1 MEGQPAAAAI
11 ARADDGPSFGRAAAF
26 GLFVLTFINLFNY
39 LDRYVLS
46 ALVESLKKEP
56 ELALNDARAGLL
68 MTGFVIVYMIAS
80 PFFGALGDK
89 GGRPRLIALGVG
101 IWSIATI
108 LGGVAHS
115 FAGLFGAR
123 AAVGIGEAAYAT
135 IAPAL
140 LADYYPKRLR
150 GRVFAVFYAA
160 IPLGSA
166 LGYILGGLMDAHF
179 GWRAAFFVAGGPGLL
194 LALLCLGILDPPR
207 GAHDDASEVASH
219 APPTNLAAYQALFR
233 NVPYA
238 VTVLGYA
245 AYTFGLG
252 GLAFWMPAFLERV
265 RGVPKTEAT
274 VQFGAIVVVTGF
286 LGTFGGGWLGDYFL
300 RYSKQ
305 AYLWVSGV
313 ATLLA
318 VPLAFAAFLARDP
331 HAYLAATIGAELLIF
346 ASTGPI
352 NSAIVNVVA
361 PGMRATAVAV
371 SIFAIHI
378 LGDVPSPPAIGAIS
392 DATSLQTAV
401 LIVPVVFFFSGL
413 IWTVGA
419 WQGDRRGWT
428 A

>member
-1 MEGQPAAAAI
+1 M
-11 ARADDGPSFGRAAAF
+11 
-26 GLFVLTFINLFNY
+26 GLGVLTFINLFNY

-56 ELALNDARAGLL
+56 AFALTDARAGLL
-68 MTGFVIVYMIAS
+68 MTGFVLVYMAAS
-80 PFFGALGDK
+80 PIFGALGDSR
-89 GGRPRLIALGVG
+89 GRPRLIALGVG
-101 IWSIATI
+101 IWSAATV
-108 LGGVAHS
+108 LGGLAHS
-115 FAGLFGAR
+115 FGSLFAAR

-140 LADYYPKRLR
+140 LADYFPKRLR

-166 LGYILGGLMDAHF
+166 LGYILGGLLDVRF

-194 LALLCLGILDPPR
+194 LALSCLALLDPPR
-207 GAHDDASEVASH
+207 GSHDEPEPPGPPAS
-219 APPTNLAAYQALFR
+219 AAYAALAH
-233 NVPYA
+233 NPPYL

-265 RGVPKTEAT
+265 RGVARAEAT
-274 VQFGAIVVVTGF
+274 VQFGAVVVVTGF
-286 LGTFGGGWLGDYFL
+286 LGTFGGGWLGDFCL
-300 RYSKQ
+300 RYSRQ

-318 VPLAFAAFLARDP
+318 VPLALVAFTAVEPRV
-331 HAYLAATIGAELLIF
+331 YLAATAGAELLLF

-352 NSAIVNVVA
+352 NSAVVNVVA
-361 PGMRATAVAV
+361 PRMRATAVAV

-378 LGDVPSPPAIGAIS
+378 LGDVPSPPAIGALS
-392 DATSLQTAV
+392 DATSLGSAV
-401 LIVPVVFFFSGL
+401 LIVPVVFLVAGL
-413 IWTVGA
+413 VWTAGA
-419 WQGDRRGWT
+419 WVGDRRGW
-428 A
+428 AS

>member
-1 MEGQPAAAAI
+1 MARPAGASMAM
-11 ARADDGPSFGRAAAF
+11 DDGPSFGRAAAV
-26 GLFVLTFINLFNY
+26 GLSVLTFINLFNY

-56 ELALNDARAGLL
+56 ELALTDARAGLL
-68 MTGFVIVYMIAS
+68 MTGFVIVYMATS
-80 PFFGALGDK
+80 PVFGALGDK
-89 GGRPRLIALGVG
+89 RGRPKLIALGVA
-101 IWSIATI
+101 IWSVATM
-108 LGGVAHS
+108 LGGLAHS
-115 FAGLFGAR
+115 FAALFSAR

-150 GRVFAVFYAA
+150 GRVFAIFYAA

-179 GWRAAFFVAGGPGLL
+179 GWRTAFFVAGGPGLL
-194 LALLCLGILDPPR
+194 LAVLCLGIFDPPR
-207 GAHDDASEVASH
+207 GAHDAPEEAASH
-219 APPTNLAAYQALFR
+219 APPTSFAAYTALTK
-233 NVPYA
+233 NVPYV

-286 LGTFGGGWLGDYFL
+286 LGTFGGGWLGDYCL
-300 RYSKQ
+300 RYTKQ
-305 AYLWVSGV
+305 AYLWVSGI

-318 VPLAFAAFLARDP
+318 VPLALAAFLAREP
-331 HAYLAATIGAELLIF
+331 SVYLAATVGAELLIF
-346 ASTGPI
+346 ASTGPV
-352 NSAIVNVVA
+352 NSAIVNVVP

-371 SIFAIHI
+371 SIFAIHV
-378 LGDVPSPPAIGAIS
+378 LGDVPSPPVIGALS
-392 DATSLQTAV
+392 DASSLQAAV
-401 LIVPVVFFFSGL
+401 LIVPAVFLLSGL
-413 IWTVGA
+413 VWTVGA
-419 WQGDRRGWT
+419 FLGDRRGW
-428 A
+428 AA

>member
-1 MEGQPAAAAI
+1 MAGEPAVVAAEQAS
-11 ARADDGPSFGRAAAF
+11 DGPSFGRAAAF
-26 GLFVLTFINLFNY
+26 GLGVLTFINLFNY

-56 ELALNDARAGLL
+56 ELALTDARAGLL
-68 MTGFVIVYMIAS
+68 MTGFVIVYMAAS

-89 GGRPRLIALGVG
+89 RGRPRLIALGVG
-101 IWSIATI
+101 IWSIATM
-108 LGGVAHS
+108 LGGLAHS
-115 FAGLFGAR
+115 FASLFSAR

-150 GRVFAVFYAA
+150 GRVFSVFYAA

-179 GWRAAFFVAGGPGLL
+179 GWRAAFFVAGGPGIL

-207 GAHDDASEVASH
+207 GAHDAGEAAVSH
-219 APPTNLAAYQALFR
+219 APPTNLAAYAALAK

-265 RGVPKTEAT
+265 RHVAKTEAT

-286 LGTFGGGWLGDYFL
+286 LGTFGGGWLGDYCL
-300 RYSKQ
+300 RYTKQ
-305 AYLWVSGV
+305 AYLWVSGA

-318 VPLAFAAFLARDP
+318 VPLAAVAFVSPEPRI
-331 HAYLAATIGAELLIF
+331 YLAATIGAELLIF

-352 NSAIVNVVA
+352 NSAIVNVVP

-378 LGDVPSPPAIGAIS
+378 FGDVPSPPAIGAIS

-401 LIVPVVFFFSGL
+401 LIVPVVFFLAGL
-413 IWTVGA
+413 VWTIGA
-419 WQGDRRGWT
+419 WVGDRRGW
-428 A
+428 AA